1 LTATNGTASYS
12 PTGPIKGTYYFTN
25 NNTTLYLSLTTAYS
39 SQIFNNSFTISCWLY
54 AKSGAT
60 TNPQFI
66 FESLPSSSPGPLT
79 ISINT
84 STRILAINY
93 TSTGNIISI
102 LSGTNFDNILNKWQ
116 HFTFCISYSSDNSCK
131 VIVYKNGSLLY
142 SSTSLTVSY
151 PISNITNFKIGYY
164 LQGYLS
170 DYRFYNQILTQVQVW
185 QLYAGSVKII
195 YGDNYTIG
203 SGGGG
208 GGGSYLNDVVGYSN
222 IFATGSNIITGG
234 QYGVS
239 NIYALVNYGGSN
251 AYLNTGGRGGGI
263 GTTVNIMGTNNPIAV
278 GIGGNGG
285 SSSYT
290 PVSKLSLYGYGADG
304 NSSNAIG
311 GPGIIIIKIPYS
323 INTNINSNIIYFDN
337 KNTSIPIIGTVGGI
351 GDKII
356 IATAKTFNNFPDYPF
371 SIGYYS
377 SNLWYSVPSWGTTNW
392 FIGGK
397 NAMNL
402 TNDVSY
408 LPYSYDSSSIYVNN
422 PNTTITSTINQLSV
436 GSPGNASAII
446 LYDGN
451 NGNYPNSGNV
461 SSGVASSINSAY
473 PSSFTSNSWRILA
486 STVNNIDNF
495 YTKFPYSTLSFTYGP
510 NANNDYNN
518 ILTGGGDNG
527 NIHMYLTGGGQLY
540 VYDDIISFNSAS
552 DMKLKENVK
561 KMSDS
566 LTIISKFNPVE
577 FSWKNINEVIER
589 KRTTVDYGFIAQE
602 VEKKLTH
609 LVHEGNDYKVI
620 KYEKI
625 VPFLVKGMQEL
636 NERLLAIEKKLNI
649 IE

>member
-1 LTATNGTASYS
+1 
-12 PTGPIKGTYYFTN
+12 
-25 NNTTLYLSLTTAYS
+25 
-39 SQIFNNSFTISCWLY
+39 
-54 AKSGAT
+54 
-60 TNPQFI
+60 
-66 FESLPSSSPGPLT
+66 
-79 ISINT
+79 
-84 STRILAINY
+84 
-93 TSTGNIISI
+93 
-102 LSGTNFDNILNKWQ
+102 
-116 HFTFCISYSSDNSCK
+116 
-131 VIVYKNGSLLY
+131 
-142 SSTSLTVSY
+142 
-151 PISNITNFKIGYY
+151 
-164 LQGYLS
+164 
-170 DYRFYNQILTQVQVW
+170 
-185 QLYAGSVKII
+185 
-195 YGDNYTIG
+195 
-203 SGGGG
+203 
-208 GGGSYLNDVVGYSN
+208 
-222 IFATGSNIITGG
+222 
-234 QYGVS
+234 
-239 NIYALVNYGGSN
+239 
-251 AYLNTGGRGGGI
+251 
-263 GTTVNIMGTNNPIAV
+263 
-278 GIGGNGG
+278 
-285 SSSYT
+285 
-290 PVSKLSLYGYGADG
+290 
-304 NSSNAIG
+304 
-311 GPGIIIIKIPYS
+311 
-323 INTNINSNIIYFDN
+323 
-337 KNTSIPIIGTVGGI
+337 
-351 GDKII
+351 
-356 IATAKTFNNFPDYPF
+356 
-371 SIGYYS
+371 
-377 SNLWYSVPSWGTTNW
+377 
-392 FIGGK
+392 
-397 NAMNL
+397 MNL

-602 VEKKLTH
+602 VEKILPH